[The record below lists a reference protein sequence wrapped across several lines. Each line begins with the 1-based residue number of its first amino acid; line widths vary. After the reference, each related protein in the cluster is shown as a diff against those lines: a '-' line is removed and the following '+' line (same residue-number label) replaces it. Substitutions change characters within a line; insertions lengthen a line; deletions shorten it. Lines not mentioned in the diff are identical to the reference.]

1 MKILKI
7 IKENKKELALHIL
20 LGTFVLL
27 ALVNIFKNETLGFI
41 ENAFNFS
48 LKHMGILALLKITS
62 AILPFSSGI
71 EGLLDKIFN
80 FFFIANVLI
89 GMELILIKLSG
100 SLAIKLI
107 LIGLFIARFFYKK
120 ITPLLLIF
128 LFLNPGLNIYSR
140 FIQSLSNE
148 INESINTKI
157 EANINSLKNNVG
169 MGEVEIQE
177 EEGILSKF
185 VDGVKAFSKDKIIAK
200 LESIAEG
207 LNEMLFLS
215 IQYML
220 NTIFLFSLM
229 PLIYFVVMYKIIKKL

>member
-7 IKENKKELALHIL
+7 IKENKKEIAIHVL
-20 LGTFVLL
+20 LGIFVLL

-48 LKHMGILALLKITS
+48 LKNMGVLALLKITS

-107 LIGLFIARFFYKK
+107 LIALFIARFFYKK

-185 VDGVKAFSKDKIIAK
+185 VDGVKAFSKDRIIAK

-229 PLIYFVVMYKIIKKL
+229 PLIYFLAMYKIIKKI

>member
-27 ALVNIFKNETLGFI
+27 ALINIFKNETLEFI

-62 AILPFSSGI
+62 AILPFSSGV

-80 FFFIANVLI
+80 FFFVANVLI

-100 SLAIKLI
+100 GLAIKLI

-148 INESINTKI
+148 INESINSKI
-157 EANINSLKNNVG
+157 EANINSLKNSVG
-169 MGEVEIQE
+169 MGEVEE
-177 EEGILSKF
+177 ESGVLSKF
-185 VDGVKAFSKDKIIAK
+185 VDGIKAFSKDKIIAK

-220 NTIFLFSLM
+220 NAIFLFSLM

>member
-7 IKENKKELALHIL
+7 IKENKKELILHIL

-48 LKHMGILALLKITS
+48 LKNMGILALLKITS

-100 SLAIKLI
+100 GLAIKLI

-157 EANINSLKNNVG
+157 EANIYSLKNSVG
-169 MGEVEIQE
+169 MGEVEE
-177 EEGILSKF
+177 ESGVFSKF
-185 VDGVKAFSKDKIIAK
+185 VDGIKAFSKDKIIAK

-229 PLIYFVVMYKIIKKL
+229 PLIYFVVMYKIVKKL